1 MKVFIHGVPDTP
13 HLWKP
18 LVAALGLQPSEY
30 FAPALPG
37 FGTPVPKGF
46 SCTKDAYAAHLIG
59 EIEKRVQES
68 GQKIDLVG
76 HDWGALLSQRI
87 ASVRPDLIRT
97 WCVTNAV
104 IDPDYRGHRTARM
117 WATPLLGEFVMLNM
131 RNKQRLEAALIEGG
145 MPAALAAEEVPLIDK
160 TMRQSILKL
169 YRSAVG
175 LRFSGDWVSDLAN
188 LPSPG
193 QLFWGE
199 TDPFVDLSVA
209 ERFSENHNVPLH
221 VEKGTGHWAC
231 ADRAEQFAGVLK
243 TLWAKG

>member
-18 LVAALGLQPSEY
+18 LVAALGLQPAEY
-30 FAPALPG
+30 RALALPG
-37 FGTPVPKGF
+37 FGTPVPAGF
-46 SCTKDAYAAHLIG
+46 TCTKDAYVDHLIG
-59 EIEKRVQES
+59 EIEKLGE
-68 GQKIDLVG
+68 KIDLVG
-76 HDWGALLSQRI
+76 HDWGALLSMRI

-104 IDPDYRGHRTARM
+104 IDPEYRGHQTARM

-131 RNKQRLEAALIEGG
+131 RNKPRLEASLIQGG
-145 MPAALAAEEVPLIDK
+145 MPAALAKEEVPLIDK

-169 YRSAVG
+169 YRSAIG
-175 LRFSGDWVSDLAN
+175 LRFSGAWVSDLAN

-199 TDPFVDLSVA
+199 TDPFVQLSVA
-209 ERFSENHNVPLH
+209 ERFSKQHNVPLH
-221 VEKGTGHWAC
+221 VERGAGHWAC
-231 ADRAEQFAGVLK
+231 AERAEEFAGVLK
-243 TLWAKG
+243 SLWAKG

>member
-18 LVAALGLQPSEY
+18 LVTALGLQPADY

-37 FGTPVPKGF
+37 FGRPVPKGF
-46 SCTKDAYAAHLIG
+46 ACTKDAYVDYLIA
-59 EIEKRVQES
+59 EIEKLDK
-68 GQKIDLVG
+68 KIDLVG

-104 IDPDYRGHRTARM
+104 IDPEYRGHRTAKM

-131 RNKQRLEAALIEGG
+131 RNKPRLEATLIQGG
-145 MPAALAAEEVPLIDK
+145 MPADLAKEEVPLIDK

-169 YRSAVG
+169 YRSAIG
-175 LRFSGDWVSDLAN
+175 LRFSGPWVSDLAN

-209 ERFSENHNVPLH
+209 ERFSKAHNVPLH
-221 VEKGTGHWAC
+221 VEKGAGHWAC
-231 ADRAEQFAGVLK
+231 AERAEQFAGVLK
-243 TLWAKG
+243 ALWAKG

>member
-18 LVAALGLQPSEY
+18 LIAALGLQPSEY

-37 FGTPVPKGF
+37 FGTPLPKGF
-46 SCTKDAYAAHLIG
+46 ACTKDAYADHLIG
-59 EIEKRVQES
+59 EIEKL

-76 HDWGALLSQRI
+76 HDWGALLSLRI
-87 ASVRPDLIRT
+87 ASLRPDLIRT

-104 IDPDYRGHRTARM
+104 IDPDYRGHQTARM

-131 RNKQRLEAALIEGG
+131 RNKPRLEAALVEGG
-145 MPAALAAEEVPLIDK
+145 MPAGLAKEEVPLIDK

-188 LPSPG
+188 LPRPG

-199 TDPFVDLSVA
+199 TDPYVDLSVA
-209 ERFSENHNVPLH
+209 ERFSKNHNVPLH
-221 VEKGTGHWAC
+221 IENGAGHWAC
-231 ADRAEQFAGVLK
+231 AERADAFAAVLK
-243 TLWAKG
+243 ALWAKG

>member
-18 LVAALGLQPSEY
+18 LVAALGLQPYEY

-37 FGTPVPKGF
+37 FGTPLPKGF
-46 SCTKDAYAAHLIG
+46 ACTKDAYADYLIG
-59 EIEKRVQES
+59 EIEKL

-76 HDWGALLSQRI
+76 HDWGALLSLRI
-87 ASVRPDLIRT
+87 ASLRPDLIRT

-104 IDPDYRGHRTARM
+104 IDPDYRGHKTARM

-131 RNKQRLEAALIEGG
+131 RNKPRMEAALIQGG
-145 MPAALAAEEVPLIDK
+145 MPAGLAKEEVPLIDK

-188 LPSPG
+188 LPTPG

-199 TDPFVDLSVA
+199 TDPYVDLSVA
-209 ERFSENHNVPLH
+209 ERFSKNHNVPLH
-221 VEKGTGHWAC
+221 IENGAGHWAC
-231 ADRAEQFAGVLK
+231 AERADAFAAVLK
-243 TLWAKG
+243 ALWAKG